1 MAIPSTNPARLD
13 TRAGCA
19 IDALLGGRETD
30 QIYAN
35 HVLRMVLVRQ
45 GWL

>member
-1 MAIPSTNPARLD
+1 MNRVHPG
-13 TRAGCA
+13 TRVDCA
-19 IDALLGGRETD
+19 TDALLDGRETD